1 MAVQND
7 QVVFRYRSFEVRH
20 LARKLGRHLLKIL
33 YERFLAVANMRVVL
47 DVVIAHELFNG
58 LAGLALIKHQVIER
72 FRIGCILLQFGHDG
86 FSVLRRTFAPDCGLR
101 KIVAYSNT
109 SRPYSAEADICYARF
124 ANNHKEYNM
133 KRLLKIISLLAATSV
148 ILAVPQTAFAE
159 HHESILVTGAS
170 TGIGR
175 HLAETLA
182 SNGYHVY
189 AGARKD
195 KDLAGLNAIENVTA
209 VRLDVTDQDQID
221 AAVAMIIENGTG
233 LYGLVNNAGV
243 SSGDFIVET
252 PIEDQTFVYAVNVE
266 GVYRITKAF
275 APLVI
280 ESKGRIVT
288 TGSIAGTL
296 SWPGGSAYSG
306 SKHWIEALTDSLA
319 DEMEPLGVSVS
330 VVEPGNY
337 KSNIRR
343 SSVSR
348 GLDKLAESG
357 GEVTEEMK
365 KDYEATAER
374 ELSYKEP
381 DEVSEAFMH
390 ALFDESPLRRYMV
403 VPNAEEQGWTIGAK
417 IVELVQL
424 NQWGPYS
431 YSRDELVA
439 LLDEA
444 MSGDKPND

>member
-1 MAVQND
+1 
-7 QVVFRYRSFEVRH
+7 
-20 LARKLGRHLLKIL
+20 
-33 YERFLAVANMRVVL
+33 
-47 DVVIAHELFNG
+47 
-58 LAGLALIKHQVIER
+58 
-72 FRIGCILLQFGHDG
+72 
-86 FSVLRRTFAPDCGLR
+86 
-101 KIVAYSNT
+101 
-109 SRPYSAEADICYARF
+109 
-124 ANNHKEYNM
+124 M
-133 KRLLKIISLLAATSV
+133 KRILKFISLLAATAV
-148 ILAVPQTAFAE
+148 FVAVPQTVIAE
-159 HHESILVTGAS
+159 HQEHILVTGAS

-182 SNGYHVY
+182 ENGYHVY

-195 KDLAGLNAIENVTA
+195 KDLAELNAIENITA
-209 VRLDVTDQDQID
+209 LRLDVTRQDQID
-221 AAVAMIIENGTG
+221 AAVSMIREKGTG

-243 SSGDFIVET
+243 GGGDGIVDT
-252 PIEDQTFVYAVNVE
+252 PIEDQAFVYAVNVE
-266 GVYRITKAF
+266 GVYRTTKSF

-306 SKHWIEALTDSLA
+306 SKHWIEAFTDALA
-319 DEMEPLGVSVS
+319 GEMEPLGVSVS

-348 GLDKLAESG
+348 EAEKLEAAG
-357 GEVTEEMK
+357 GEITQEMK
-365 KDYEATAER
+365 KAYEETSAR
-374 ELSYKEP
+374 ELSYKDP

-390 ALFDESPLRRYMV
+390 ALFDQNPLRRYMV
-403 VPNAEEQGWTIGAK
+403 VPNAEEQGWTIRTKVG
-417 IVELVQL
+417 ELVQL

-431 YSRDELVA
+431 YSRDELIA

-444 MSGDKPND
+444 LSADAADK